1 VRMVKARRRAEWRK
15 LKKRVT
21 LFLDADVLAW
31 FREQGPGY
39 QTEIDRALWEVVR
52 EEKRRRGK

>member
-1 VRMVKARRRAEWRK
+1 MRMVKARRRAEWRK

-31 FREQGPGY
+31 FREQGRGY
-39 QTEIDRALWEVVR
+39 QTEINRALWEVVK
-52 EEKRRRGK
+52 EEKRR